1 MKKRQ
6 PATRTGK
13 PTERRAAKL
22 PQPDCP
28 DPSANFD
35 AEKIAEF
42 LGELPPD
49 LPKEMVV
56 SLVQSMSF
64 SGPIPPP
71 ALLKEYEEALP
82 GCAERLVQMAEREQ
96 GSRHVDNRKLVHNDR
111 MRVVFAFLISL
122 ALIAAATLAIFFNQP
137 EIAIPLGLAGT
148 LTGIV
153 RGVIEWI
160 NRDKKT

>member
-1 MKKRQ
+1 MKKRP
-6 PATRTGK
+6 PAPRNGK
-13 PTERRAAKL
+13 PTEKDAK
-22 PQPDCP
+22 PAQADCRVP
-28 DPSANFD
+28 APTSD

-49 LPKEMVV
+49 LPKEMVI

-71 ALLKEYEEALP
+71 ALLKEYEEVLP
-82 GCAERLVQMAEREQ
+82 GCAERVVQMAEREQ
-96 GSRHVDNRKLVHNDR
+96 SARHTDNRKLVHNDR
-111 MRVVFAFLISL
+111 LRAVFAFLVSL
-122 ALIAAATLAIFFNQP
+122 ALIAAAVFATYLGAP

-153 RGVIEWI
+153 RGVIEWM
-160 NRDKKT
+160 NKDKE